1 MVIDFSKVH
10 AMETPVLILRN
21 LDGTAIQ
28 TLGCAY
34 NLKADICY
42 NEVSSI
48 TFDLP
53 RYVDGVETPRYK
65 DVIGT
70 RIVDMDGWGQFILMD
85 PSTDNDGIQEV
96 KSCKAY
102 SLEYEFTKKK
112 MSLEE
117 NTYNFWNPV
126 VPDDT
131 VLAIIMEYMP
141 SWKIGYVDSELIGK
155 YRTFSVSNVNV
166 YDFIKSTLQKTYS
179 CIFEFDTYTRTVNVR
194 HTSTESVDTPVY
206 ISMDNLA
213 KKLKIT
219 EDTKSIVTSL
229 DVNGADGVDIRNVNP
244 LGTNK
249 IYNLDY
255 YMNTSHFD
263 QGMIDKWNAW
273 KAACEQYALPYYNVS
288 IERMLKSAEILT
300 KESEYAQVVGVDLAV
315 LQNEQAA
322 KIEYLARL
330 ASNHLYIGLSS
341 TSPTDEY
348 GVHEPSAGGYS
359 RVHLIYIDKCYPDDD
374 ENDLYENS
382 TDIEFPTATGPWFDG
397 QGDELCRF
405 WVLYDSQ
412 TGGNVIA
419 YGRTSHEIPINEGYT
434 MRLQFG
440 EITFHL
446 NGIDPLDMKSYIQTL
461 VRLQELREQI
471 DAVNDRLDGLD
482 SELMSLRQSYDSLTA
497 QMVQINQACAFS
509 SYFTEEEL
517 LILDR
522 YFIEDSISEA
532 SFVVSSVKDYTDAGY
547 SVNVQSAVIDY
558 TGAEITQSAA
568 YDDREIYSVRGGSI
582 SFDNPALTANIIR
595 SAIEIT
601 ADNKLVLTAN
611 LGSGTIGETSFPSGC
626 ISICGT
632 HLRHQD
638 DLAQDEE
645 AHDAISKGTMLQ
657 IDATNIQLYFT
668 QNTTEYEQYSVEW
681 DLLEY
686 GEDCLSKLAFPS
698 YSFDVSS
705 ENFFALEE
713 FRSFVDSI
721 QLGQRIYL
729 QVDDENLL
737 NPIFVKAS
745 LNFDDRTSLSFGF
758 SNTFNASDSAFRIVD
773 LLEQSVSMGKTV
785 DTSRFGYNAFI
796 DSGASTAV
804 KDFMDSALDVSKNA
818 VLSTSGMEICWD
830 ASGFHCRK
838 QNVSGGYEPEE
849 IAIVNN
855 SIVFTDDGWKSAK
868 MAVGHFIDANTGD
881 AWGIVAPNITGTLLA
896 GQNLVIESNKKDGGT
911 AVFRVDGD
919 GAVLHNARFDI
930 EDANR
935 HIVLDPKLG
944 FAIGAYPVIATHDGV
959 DEIDIGTSANPGN
972 AKFWVDTDGDVHI
985 RGTLEGCDGTFSGA
999 LYGGTISIGNGNFAV
1014 DAAGNLTANNGTFKG
1029 TVYGA
1034 TYKDSNGNNMMNV
1047 SNQFTAGYLDLHG
1060 LTIKD
1065 SNNNTTFHI
1074 DQNGNTTI
1082 KGSLD
1087 GCDGTFSGTMS
1098 WTKTD
1103 DDGTAIGS
1111 IKFTNGNDG
1120 HKDTTLVTLDS
1131 NRGIML
1137 SATGNIGI
1145 KGNAVWMQ
1153 IAPKSVW
1160 VRKDAG
1166 SGFITLR
1173 DYINSLITAAINGSN
1188 PAGDEPNNSTE
1199 QEG

>member
-10 AMETPVLILRN
+10 AMEMPVLILRN

-42 NEVSSI
+42 NDVSSI

-85 PSTDNDGIQEV
+85 PSTDNDGIQEI

-112 MSLEE
+112 MSLED
-117 NTYNFWNPV
+117 NTYNFWNP
-126 VPDDT
+126 T
-131 VLAIIMEYMP
+131 AQEETILSIILEYMP
-141 SWKIGYVDSELIGK
+141 SWSIGTVDSELIGK

-179 CIFEFDTYTRTVNVR
+179 CIFEFDTYTRTINVR
-194 HTSTESVDTPVY
+194 HTNTESVDTPVY

-213 KKLKIT
+213 KKLTIQ

-255 YMNTSHFD
+255 YMNTTHFE
-263 QGMIDKWNAW
+263 QAMIDKWNAW
-273 KAACEQYALPYYNVS
+273 KAACEQYELPYYNVS
-288 IERMLKSAEILT
+288 VERMLKSAEILT
-300 KESEYAQVVGVDLAV
+300 KQSEYNEIVAVDLAV

-330 ASNHLYIGLSS
+330 ASSCLYVGLSS
-341 TSPTDEY
+341 TPPTDVY
-348 GVHEPSAGGYS
+348 GVHEPSVGGYE
-359 RVHLIYIDKCYPDDD
+359 RVHLVYMCKTYPDND
-374 ENDLYENS
+374 ESDLYENS
-382 TDIEFPTATGPWFDG
+382 TDIVFPTATGTWFDG
-397 QGDELCRF
+397 QGDELCKY
-405 WVLYDSQ
+405 WVLYDSP
-412 TGGNVIA
+412 TGGNAIA
-419 YGRTSHEIPINEGYT
+419 YGTTRRAIAINAGYT
-434 MRLQFG
+434 MRFQDG

-446 NGIDPLDMKSYIQTL
+446 DGIDPLDMKSYIQTL
-461 VRLQELREQI
+461 VRLQELRDEI
-471 DAVNDRLDGLD
+471 DAVNDRLDDLD
-482 SELMSLRQSYDSLTA
+482 NELRYLEQDYDALTA
-497 QMVQINQACAFS
+497 QMVGINQACSLS
-509 SYFTEEEL
+509 SFFTEEEL

-532 SFVVSSVKDYTDAGY
+532 SFVVSNVKDYTDAGY
-547 SVNVQSAVIDY
+547 SVNIQSAVIEYSD
-558 TGAEITQSAA
+558 AEITQSAA
-568 YDDREIYSVRGGSI
+568 YEDREIFSVKGGTI
-582 SFDNPALTANIIR
+582 TFDEPGIQANVIR

-601 ADNKLVLTAN
+601 EDDKFVLTAN
-611 LGSGTIGETSFPSGC
+611 LGSGTIDGASFPSGC
-626 ISICGT
+626 ISVCGT
-632 HLRHQD
+632 HYRHQD
-638 DLAQDEE
+638 DLTPDEE
-645 AHDAISKGTMLQ
+645 VNGAIATGTAIQ
-657 IDATNIQLYFT
+657 IDVTGIQLYFT
-668 QNTTEYEQYSVEW
+668 RNTTQYEQYSVEW

-686 GEDCLSKLAFPS
+686 GRDCLSKLAYPS
-698 YSFDVSS
+698 FSFNVSS
-705 ENFFALEE
+705 ENFFALEQ
-713 FRSFVDSI
+713 FSAFVDSI

-729 QVDDENLL
+729 QVDEDSIL

-745 LNFDDRTSLSFGF
+745 LSFDDLPSLSLEF
-758 SNTFNASDSAFRIVD
+758 SNTFNASDNAFKIVD
-773 LLEQSVSMGKTV
+773 LLEQSISMGKTV
-785 DTSRFGYNAFI
+785 DTSRFNYNAFI
-796 DSGASTAV
+796 DSGAATTV

-818 VLSTSGMEICWD
+818 VLSGSGMEISWD

-838 QNVSGGYEPEE
+838 PKNSGGYEPEE

-868 MAVGHFIDANTGD
+868 MAIGHFVDANTGD

-896 GQNLVIESNKKDGGT
+896 GQNLVIESKKKDGDM

-944 FAIGAYPVIATHDGV
+944 FAIGAYPVITTENGEDV
-959 DEIDIGTSANPGN
+959 IDIGTTANPGN
-972 AKFWVDTDGDVHI
+972 AKFWVDTNGDVYI

-999 LYGGTISIGNGNFAV
+999 LSGGTISIGNGNFAV
-1014 DAAGNLTANNGTFKG
+1014 DASGNLTANNGTFKG

-1034 TYKDSNGNNMMNV
+1034 TYKDSSGNNMMNAN
-1047 SNQFTAGYLDLHG
+1047 SQFTAGYLDLHG

-1065 SNNNTTFHI
+1065 NNNNTTFQI

-1087 GCDGTFSGTMS
+1087 GCDGTFSGSMS

-1103 DDGTAIGS
+1103 EDGQAVGS
-1111 IKFTNGNDG
+1111 VSFTNGNDG
-1120 HKDTTLVTLDS
+1120 QKQTTLITLGS
-1131 NRGIML
+1131 NRGIL
-1137 SATGNIGI
+1137 LDAAENIGI
-1145 KGNAVWMQ
+1145 KADSIWAPINASH
-1153 IAPKSVW
+1153 IHISKDGGGGFISLKAYIKSVIDS
-1160 VRKDAG
+1160 VSNGTYSAG
-1166 SGFITLR
+1166 NES
-1173 DYINSLITAAINGSN
+1173 
-1188 PAGDEPNNSTE
+1188 E
-1199 QEG
+1199 